1 MYPHSPHST
10 CEVRRKQATQ
20 VPRAE
25 ALLEASGDRIEKML
39 EMGPGELQRQKESLE
54 SHD

>member
-10 CEVRRKQATQ
+10 SEVQRKQVPQ
-20 VPRAE
+20 VLKAE

-39 EMGPGELQRQKESLE
+39 EMGAGGIAESLE